1 MTYNNDANNS
11 LQSLILSGI
20 MNVLKDTHTILIGEI
35 IKVNA
40 KTIDVQPVIARNVKG
55 KDEPLPVFPEVP
67 VINLLGGT
75 SSIQM
80 PLAIGDS
87 CVLFVS
93 ERCFDGWYYGN
104 KNQKPMHP
112 RMFDYS
118 DAIALVGLKNQAGE
132 LEIPDR
138 IKMVG
143 DTLQIGDYEHQ
154 GNREQ
159 TGNYTLT
166 GDFTINGHTI
176 KNGNLTVNGNI
187 TIVGNGSGTV
197 NASGCTVNLTGGDVV
212 ADGISLK
219 NHTHGGVQAGGGN
232 TGVPN

>member
-1 MTYNNDANNS
+1 MTYNNDSNS
-11 LQSLILSGI
+11 SLTSLIMQGI
-20 MNVLKDTHTILIGEI
+20 MNALADTHTIIIGQIE
-35 IKVNA
+35 KVN
-40 KTIDVQPVIARNVKG
+40 KTTIDVQPVIARNING
-55 KDEPLPVFPEVP
+55 KEEPLPVFPDVP
-67 VINLLGGT
+67 VVNFLGGT

-80 PLAIGDS
+80 PLAKGDD

-118 DAIALVGLKNQAGE
+118 DCVAFVGLKNKAGE

-154 GNREQ
+154 GDREQ
-159 TGNYTLT
+159 TGNYILT

-197 NASGCTVNLTGGDVV
+197 NASGCTVNLTGGDVI
-212 ADGISLK
+212 ADGVSLK
-219 NHTHGGVQAGGGN
+219 NHTHGGVQTGGGN

>member
-1 MTYNNDANNS
+1 MTYNNDSNS
-11 LQSLILSGI
+11 SLTSLIMQGI
-20 MNVLKDTHTILIGEI
+20 MNALADTHTIIIGQIE
-35 IKVNA
+35 KVNQT
-40 KTIDVQPVIARNVKG
+40 TIDVQPVIARNVNG
-55 KDEPLPVFPEVP
+55 KEEPLPVFPDVP
-67 VINLLGGT
+67 VVNFLGGT

-80 PLAIGDS
+80 PLAKGDD
-87 CVLFVS
+87 CILFVS
-93 ERCFDGWYYGN
+93 ERCFDGWYHGN

-118 DAIALVGLKNQAGE
+118 DCVAFVGLKNKAGE
-132 LEIPDR
+132 LDIPDR

-154 GNREQ
+154 GDREQ
-159 TGNYTLT
+159 TGNYILT

-197 NASGCTVNLTGGDVV
+197 NASGCTVNLTGGDVI
-212 ADGISLK
+212 ADGVSLK
-219 NHTHGGVQAGGGN
+219 NHTHKGVQTGGGN

>member
-35 IKVNA
+35 VKVNA
-40 KTIDVQPVIARNVKG
+40 KTIDVQPVIARNVNG
-55 KDEPLPVFPEVP
+55 KEEPLPVFPDVP
-67 VINLLGGT
+67 VINFLGGT

-80 PLAIGDS
+80 PLAKGDD
-87 CVLFVS
+87 CILFVS
-93 ERCFDGWYYGN
+93 ERCFDGWYFGN

-118 DAIALVGLKNQAGE
+118 DCVAFVGLKNKAGE
-132 LEIPDR
+132 LDIPDR

-154 GNREQ
+154 GNRYQ
-159 TGNYTLT
+159 KGNYTID
-166 GDFTINGHTI
+166 GDIIING
-176 KNGNLTVNGNI
+176 K
-187 TIVGNGSGTV
+187 
-197 NASGCTVNLTGGDVV
+197 
-212 ADGISLK
+212 SLWSYMN
-219 NHTHGGVQAGGGN
+219 NHTHPGDSGGT
-232 TGVPN
+232 TGVPNI

>member
-1 MTYNNDANNS
+1 MTYNNDSNS
-11 LQSLILSGI
+11 SLTSLIMQGI
-20 MNVLKDTHTILIGEI
+20 MNALADTHTIIIGQIE
-35 IKVNA
+35 KVN
-40 KTIDVQPVIARNVKG
+40 KTTIDVQPVIARNVNG
-55 KDEPLPVFPEVP
+55 KEEPLPVFPDVP
-67 VINLLGGT
+67 VVNFLGGT

-80 PLAIGDS
+80 PLAKGDD

-118 DAIALVGLKNQAGE
+118 DCVAFVGLKNKAGE

-159 TGNYTLT
+159 TGNYTLN
-166 GDFTINGHTI
+166 GNELING
-176 KNGNLTVNGNI
+176 NFVVNGGAGGGQASMNGTTFSLPASSDLVI
-187 TIVGNGSGTV
+187 ATSLGNVSLRAFIE
-197 NASGCTVNLTGGDVV
+197 NHYHPGD
-212 ADGISLK
+212 S
-219 NHTHGGVQAGGGN
+219 GGN
-232 TGVPN
+232 TGKPKL

>member
-1 MTYNNDANNS
+1 MTYNNDSNS
-11 LQSLILSGI
+11 SLASLIMQGI
-20 MNVLKDTHTILIGEI
+20 MNALADTHTIIIGQIE
-35 IKVNA
+35 KVN
-40 KTIDVQPVIARNVKG
+40 KTTIDVQPVIARNVKG
-55 KDEPLPVFPEVP
+55 KDEPLPVFPDVP

-80 PLAIGDS
+80 PLAKGDD
-87 CVLFVS
+87 CILLVS

-118 DAIALVGLKNQAGE
+118 DCVAFVGLKNKAGE

-154 GNREQ
+154 GNRLQIGDYEHQGDKEQ
-159 TGNYTLT
+159 TGNYILT
-166 GDFTINGHTI
+166 GDITQTGNYSITGDIIING
-176 KNGNLTVNGNI
+176 K
-187 TIVGNGSGTV
+187 
-197 NASGCTVNLTGGDVV
+197 
-212 ADGISLK
+212 SLWSYMN
-219 NHTHGGVQAGGGN
+219 NHTHPGDSGGT

>member
-1 MTYNNDANNS
+1 MTYNNDSNS
-11 LQSLILSGI
+11 SLTSLIMQGI
-20 MNVLKDTHTILIGEI
+20 MNALADTHTIIIGQIE
-35 IKVNA
+35 KVNQT
-40 KTIDVQPVIARNVKG
+40 TIDVQPAIARNVNG
-55 KDEPLPVFPEVP
+55 KEEPLPVFPDVP
-67 VINLLGGT
+67 VVNFLGGT

-80 PLAIGDS
+80 PLAKGDD
-87 CVLFVS
+87 CILFVS
-93 ERCFDGWYYGN
+93 ERCFDGWYHGN

-118 DAIALVGLKNQAGE
+118 DCVAFVGLKNKAGE
-132 LEIPDR
+132 LDIPDR

-159 TGNYTLT
+159 TGNYILT

-187 TIVGNGSGTV
+187 TIVGNGSRTV
-197 NASGCTVNLTGGDVV
+197 NASGCTVNLTGGDVI
-212 ADGISLK
+212 ADGVSLK
-219 NHTHGGVQAGGGN
+219 NHTHGGVQTGGGN

>member
-1 MTYNNDANNS
+1 MTYNNDSNS
-11 LQSLILSGI
+11 RLTSLIMQGI
-20 MNVLKDTHTILIGEI
+20 MNALADTHTIIIGQIE
-35 IKVNA
+35 KVN
-40 KTIDVQPVIARNVKG
+40 KTTIDVQPVIARNVNG
-55 KDEPLPVFPEVP
+55 KEEPLPVFPDVP
-67 VINLLGGT
+67 VVNFLGGT

-80 PLAIGDS
+80 PLAKGDD

-118 DAIALVGLKNQAGE
+118 DCVAFVGLKNKAGE

-159 TGNYTLT
+159 TGNYTL
-166 GDFTINGHTI
+166 
-176 KNGNLTVNGNI
+176 NGNFVVNGGAGGGQASMNETTFSLPASSDLVI
-187 TIVGNGSGTV
+187 ATSLGNVSLRAFIE
-197 NASGCTVNLTGGDVV
+197 NHYHPGD
-212 ADGISLK
+212 S
-219 NHTHGGVQAGGGN
+219 GGN
-232 TGVPN
+232 TGTPKL